1 MQKHRFLRQVAAL
14 IVALAL
20 IAGVWFALSNGQKE
34 APDNP
39 LESRNENSSH
49 MLQEEP
55 LTMTLEDQPQAPD
68 NAPPSETP
76 QVSESPEPTP
86 EPTAAPTETPEPSSA
101 PTSAPSRTQKPSSTA
116 APQPDPLLTPK
127 PDADPTAGTGE
138 TTKPTEVV
146 YFTTTILNGSTIPQS
161 ELDFQ
166 IIHKQP
172 ELRVQSTSVE
182 VNGSVVPQF
191 SGRVQLANGQNSI
204 KVTVVYVDP
213 ENRQILVS

>member
-1 MQKHRFLRQVAAL
+1 MQKHRFLRQAAAL

-68 NAPPSETP
+68 NAPPSETS
-76 QVSESPEPTP
+76 QVSESPEPTPEPTLEPSPEPTP

-101 PTSAPSRTQKPSSTA
+101 PTSAPSRT
-116 APQPDPLLTPK
+116 LFC
-127 PDADPTAGTGE
+127 G
-138 TTKPTEVV
+138 
-146 YFTTTILNGSTIPQS
+146 
-161 ELDFQ
+161 
-166 IIHKQP
+166 
-172 ELRVQSTSVE
+172 
-182 VNGSVVPQF
+182 
-191 SGRVQLANGQNSI
+191 
-204 KVTVVYVDP
+204 
-213 ENRQILVS
+213 